1 MLLAIPEGEYAIRN
15 LIRDK
20 RIKFRRKT
28 TYAEGKK
35 KRILR
40 GLHTFQ
46 SSIWFIIQCCS
57 GMILEFL
64 HKELSQ
70 KTQRLRA
77 SC

>member
-35 KRILR
+35 KGFSEDYTHFKVVS
-40 GLHTFQ
+40 GLLYSVAQ
-46 SSIWFIIQCCS
+46 
-57 GMILEFL
+57 
-64 HKELSQ
+64 
-70 KTQRLRA
+70 A
-77 SC
+77 